1 MNSRNESWM
10 GGVVH
15 AFSGAR
21 NLKWHGLK
29 QGKLL
34 LRHALM
40 NQVEPVVL
48 GWSPVKELP
57 SVPPLHTYNCTM
69 YLENSS
75 VGGEMLNSI

>member
-40 NQVEPVVL
+40 NQVENCL
-48 GWSPVKELP
+48 GLEP
-57 SVPPLHTYNCTM
+57 SERAALCAPTSHL
-69 YLENSS
+69 
-75 VGGEMLNSI
+75 